1 MPTLLA
7 TLLNTPVI
15 SRIRRNHGLEHAT
28 IHILSKQVSGI
39 ALAGHSDSAGF
50 WLLGNVSTEKVEAA
64 VHLALQRL
72 RAGES
77 QLAIHPNCGTNFVT
91 SGVAA
96 GIAGAV
102 AMLGVGP
109 RSRDKLERFPLAA
122 ALATLALIFSR
133 PLGYRIQQRIT
144 TSGLPGN
151 LEIVAVKPSRRG
163 NVTAHRIVTSG

>member
-7 TLLNTPVI
+7 SLLSTPLL

-28 IHILSKQVSGI
+28 IHVLSKQESGI
-39 ALAGHSDSAGF
+39 ALAGHSDSGGF
-50 WLLGNVSTEKVEAA
+50 WLLGEVSTEKVEAA
-64 VHLALQRL
+64 VDQALQRL

-96 GIAGAV
+96 GMAGAF
-102 AMLGVGP
+102 AMLGAGP
-109 RSRDKLERFPLAA
+109 RSRDKFERFPLAA
-122 ALATLALIFSR
+122 LLATLALILSR

-144 TSGLPGN
+144 TSGLPGD
-151 LEIVAVKPSRRG
+151 LEIVAVKSSRRG
-163 NVTAHRIVTSG
+163 RIAAHRVVTSG